1 MSAACLSTQLDEPGV
16 TILLSFNELFAGVWQ
31 SHRGAHRVLT
41 VRAGWRQ
48 SRFLQRRGP
57 VRMSEAVL
65 DLPIAPIRFIYFQ
78 S

>member
-1 MSAACLSTQLDEPGV
+1 MVMSL
-16 TILLSFNELFAGVWQ
+16 NEVFAGVWQ